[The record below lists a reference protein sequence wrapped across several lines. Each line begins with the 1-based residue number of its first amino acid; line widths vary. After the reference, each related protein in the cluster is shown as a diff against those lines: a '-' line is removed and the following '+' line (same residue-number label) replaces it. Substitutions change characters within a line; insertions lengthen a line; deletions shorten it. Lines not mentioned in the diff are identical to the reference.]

1 MSTQA
6 FDQIMVFVFFVYGLS
21 FFGMGFTLALES
33 ERSPA
38 LVEARLLRPL
48 AIFGLI
54 HGTHE
59 WLESY
64 YKQSQIGG
72 LPIPDWIPWL
82 ELGILIASYLCLLIY
97 GIKSL
102 RKYPFRPR
110 WQFFGAVGILA
121 FFCTGILVSAF
132 LTYMGEAVLWVKL
145 LSGLTRYLLG
155 VPGALL
161 TALALRAQAMRSW
174 PGDQRRLRQYLSFA
188 AAGFFVYGLSHV
200 FVSKL
205 DMIPANVI
213 NTDSFKD
220 VTGFPIQI
228 VRAIAAIIVTISMLR
243 ATQVAEKQRQRQV
256 LEMQQARVDALEN
269 LQTETKKRE
278 TMRRDLLR
286 HIVQAQEEERSRIAR
301 ELHDE
306 TSQTLAAFSLD
317 LASLQMT
324 APDKPEAKRLI
335 NRLQDLSRQ
344 MSQGLYRLVHD
355 LRPAQL
361 DDLGLVSA
369 LQYLADQDA
378 RSKELE
384 VRLDVQGPVR
394 RLDPIVETVL
404 FRVTQEAL
412 TNVIRHSR
420 TKSACV
426 CLAYQTREVTLTI
439 SDSGVGFDPA
449 QTFSPPHGWGL
460 TGMRERV
467 EAVGGQLNIHSA
479 PGKGALIEVIVEVF
493 DIIP

>member
-1 MSTQA
+1 
-6 FDQIMVFVFFVYGLS
+6 
-21 FFGMGFTLALES
+21 
-33 ERSPA
+33 
-38 LVEARLLRPL
+38 
-48 AIFGLI
+48 
-54 HGTHE
+54 
-59 WLESY
+59 
-64 YKQSQIGG
+64 
-72 LPIPDWIPWL
+72 
-82 ELGILIASYLCLLIY
+82 
-97 GIKSL
+97 
-102 RKYPFRPR
+102 
-110 WQFFGAVGILA
+110 
-121 FFCTGILVSAF
+121 
-132 LTYMGEAVLWVKL
+132 
-145 LSGLTRYLLG
+145 
-155 VPGALL
+155 
-161 TALALRAQAMRSW
+161 
-174 PGDQRRLRQYLSFA
+174 
-188 AAGFFVYGLSHV
+188 
-200 FVSKL
+200 
-205 DMIPANVI
+205 
-213 NTDSFKD
+213 
-220 VTGFPIQI
+220 
-228 VRAIAAIIVTISMLR
+228 
-243 ATQVAEKQRQRQV
+243 
-256 LEMQQARVDALEN
+256 
-269 LQTETKKRE
+269 
-278 TMRRDLLR
+278 
-286 HIVQAQEEERSRIAR
+286 VQAQEEERSRIAR

-426 CLAYQTREVTLTI
+426 CLTYQTREVTLTI